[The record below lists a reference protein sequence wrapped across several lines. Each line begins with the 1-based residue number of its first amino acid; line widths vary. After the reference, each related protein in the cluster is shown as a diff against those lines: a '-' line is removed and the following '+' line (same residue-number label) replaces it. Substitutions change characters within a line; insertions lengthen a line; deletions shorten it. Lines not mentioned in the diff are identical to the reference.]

1 MVARPAP
8 VRARKVRRH
17 PPLEVARGPKGM
29 WIDETEP
36 RANRRS
42 LVQVDAHSAS
52 VALSRPVRVS
62 DVRAA
67 ASRVLGTT
75 PAGRAVRDGNVLRNA
90 RAKCETRAQNAFGNS
105 TFGNNNV
112 VDPMFGNTGQG
123 HSMDSKDIL
132 CQFSEEREHARCL
145 RDPSWYGQASQ
156 DQAGI
161 CARGS
166 PASRGTAWCGTE
178 GQETGG

>member
-1 MVARPAP
+1 MKPNQERIADLWCRLMHTALVWPSHGQYECRPCG
-8 VRARKVRRH
+8 RRH
-17 PPLEVARGPKGM
+17 RVCWEQRPPA
-29 WIDETEP
+29 EP
-36 RANRRS
+36 CVMAMS
-42 LVQVDAHSAS
+42 F
-52 VALSRPVRVS
+52 
-62 DVRAA
+62 
-67 ASRVLGTT
+67 
-75 PAGRAVRDGNVLRNA
+75 
-90 RAKCETRAQNAFGNS
+90 ETRAQNAFGNS

-112 VDPMFGNTGQG
+112 VDPMFGNSGQG

-166 PASRGTAWCGTE
+166 PASRSSARCGTE